1 MVITSGCG
9 VIICLADLQPDHNA
23 FKSMAIHYDPI
34 KCSLG
39 IYLTVATFNFLML
52 NLTGLF

>member
-9 VIICLADLQPDHNA
+9 VIICLADLQPNHNA
-23 FKSMAIHYDPI
+23 FKSMAIHYDSI

-39 IYLTVATFNFLML
+39 IYLTVATCNFLML